1 MSKLDAKIIIKKK
14 QDSINGFNNNFVIF
28 TINGKDINSIFIS
41 TLRRIILSLVPTF
54 AFDPEN
60 IIIEKNTSV
69 YNNDYMKLRLSNL
82 PIINKSYKLKEMII
96 KNNHT
101 ILDKVLELEDEA
113 NTINYENKNSLSK
126 EEEDKKK
133 NKLKNILNNFQ
144 ITINAKNDTSEIIS
158 ITTDSNA
165 VKFLIDDKEIKSQYF
180 NPILLL
186 KLKPMQSRLNIKG
199 EEFKASCLSSINIP
213 LKNAIY
219 QSCLCSYEEINVNK
233 FEFKIC
239 SFRQISEEMII
250 NYACKIIIMK
260 LEKIKEKLINSIKKY
275 DNEEILKEAQLN
287 IENENH
293 TMGNLITRVIQEH
306 PDIEFCGYVID
317 HLYINELTIR
327 YKTNG
332 KSIIKILDTSFDYLI
347 KLFNHLI
354 LQIEKL

>member
-14 QDSINGFNNNFVIF
+14 QDSIDGFNNNYVIF
-28 TINGKDINSIFIS
+28 TIDGKDINNIIIN
-41 TLRRIILSLVPTF
+41 TLRRIILTLVPTF

-60 IIIEKNTSV
+60 ITIEKNTSV
-69 YNNDYMKLRLSNL
+69 YNNDYMRLRISNL
-82 PIINKSYKLKEMII
+82 PIINQSYKPNEMII
-96 KNNHT
+96 INDHT
-101 ILDKVLELEDEA
+101 ILNNVLELEEEA
-113 NTINYENKNSLSK
+113 NTANYENRNNLSK
-126 EEEDKKK
+126 EEEEKRKK
-133 NKLKNILNNFQ
+133 KLKNILDNFQ
-144 ITINAKNDTSEIIS
+144 IIINAKNDTSEIIS
-158 ITTDSNA
+158 ITTDSDA
-165 VKFLIDDKEIKSQYF
+165 VKFTIDNKQIKSIYP
-180 NPILLL
+180 NPILFL
-186 KLKPMQSRLNIKG
+186 KLKPLQSRLDIKG

-219 QSCLCSYEEINVNK
+219 QSCLCSYEEINANK

-260 LEKIKEKLINSIKKY
+260 LEKIKEKIINNINKY
-275 DNEEILKEAQLN
+275 NNEDILKEAQII

-293 TMGNLITRVIQEH
+293 TMGNLITRIIQDH
-306 PDIEFCGYVID
+306 PDIEFCGYNID
-317 HLYINELTIR
+317 HLYVNELTIR

-347 KLFNHLI
+347 NLFNHLI